1 MTAVK
6 CLTIGLVTDRK
17 IIQHHACHA
26 FDHNYIDAIT
36 EVMNSTPMNTLFLP
50 SSGIPNGM

>member
-6 CLTIGLVTDRK
+6 YLTIGLVTDRK